1 MRTQRTL
8 PTLPTRSCLK
18 GRKRGAIRASSNIFL
33 LKPGG
38 GVEALEGEGQET
50 RDVGFGLRDRDPRL
64 EPGHGLVAEL
74 PEDDLAAIE
83 LHGAG

>member
-8 PTLPTRSCLK
+8 PTLPTRSCLN

-38 GVEALEGEGQET
+38 GSKRSKERGRRRATSASACAIVT
-50 RDVGFGLRDRDPRL
+50 PGLSRATDW
-64 EPGHGLVAEL
+64 
-74 PEDDLAAIE
+74 
-83 LHGAG
+83 